1 MLLNNN
7 YMERRDFRMTY
18 IKKYEEW
25 LNNEFFDEATREELR
40 AIGNDTK
47 EIEDRFYMDL
57 EFGTAGLRGKLGAG
71 LNRMNLYIISR
82 ATQGL
87 ADYIKGYGKEYMDR
101 GVAIAYDCRHFSKE
115 FADRAAQ
122 VLAANGIK
130 AYLFEELRPTPELSY
145 AVRTLHTASG
155 IVVTASHNPR
165 EYNGYKVYWED
176 GAQIL
181 SSVAKGITQ
190 KIQSISDF
198 STIEVMDMDIAKEK
212 GLIVMLGK
220 AMDDEY
226 TEKVMGLAIRED
238 IDKDIKIVYSP
249 LNGTGNKPVRRVLK
263 ERGFTN
269 IIVVPEQENP
279 DPDFTTVGYPNP
291 EDVKAFKYAQEL
303 GKKEG
308 AELLIATDPDCDRLA
323 IMVKGDNGEYVAFNG
338 NQTGAILIKYV
349 IEGMK
354 EKGTLPSNAAIVKSL
369 VTGDLGRAVA
379 KKYGVETFEVL
390 TGFKNIC
397 EKINDFKRDN
407 NSYEF
412 IFGYEESIG
421 YVAGTFVRD
430 KDAVIASML
439 LCEAAAYYKSKGK
452 TLINILDEIYEEF
465 GYYRE
470 NLISL
475 VLEGIEGQERIS
487 RMMIEYRKDYLKS
500 IGTAKLTKFIDYEAE
515 KSYDIASGKEEPSG
529 IEKSNVLK
537 FYFDDE
543 SWYAVRPSGTEP
555 KIKIYMYSKGK
566 TLKAGEEKLVEM
578 KDVIIAKLQS
588 TK

>member
-1 MLLNNN
+1 
-7 YMERRDFRMTY
+7 MTY
-18 IKKYEEW
+18 IKRYEEW
-25 LNNEFFDEATREELR
+25 VNNKYFDEETREELKS
-40 AIGNDTK
+40 IKNDNK

-71 LNRMNLYIISR
+71 LNRMNIYIISR

-87 ADYIKGYGKEYMDR
+87 ADYIKEYGKEYMDR
-101 GVAIAYDCRHFSKE
+101 GVAIAYDCRHYSVK
-115 FADRAAQ
+115 FAATAAQ

-145 AVRTLHTASG
+145 AVRTLHTAAG
-155 IVVTASHNPR
+155 IVVTASHNPK

-181 SSVAKGITQ
+181 SSTAKGITE
-190 KIQSISDF
+190 KIKSITDF
-198 STIEVMDMDIAKEK
+198 STIKVMDIEEAKKK
-212 GLIVMLGK
+212 GLIVILGK

-226 TEKVMGLAIRED
+226 MEKVKGLAIRD
-238 IDKDIKIVYSP
+238 NIDKDIKIVYTP
-249 LNGTGNKPVRRVLK
+249 LNGTGNVPVRRVLK

-269 IIVVPEQENP
+269 IIVVPEQEKP

-291 EDVKAFKYAQEL
+291 EDVKAFKYAREL

-323 IMVKGDNGEYVAFNG
+323 IMVRDTLGEYVAFNG

-354 EKGTLPSNAAIVKSL
+354 ENGTLPKNAAIVKSL
-369 VTGDLGRAVA
+369 VTGDLGRAIA
-379 KKYGVETFEVL
+379 TKYGVETFEVL

-397 EKINDFKRDN
+397 GKVNDFKKDN
-407 NSYEF
+407 SFEF

-452 TLINILDEIYEEF
+452 TLLDILNEIYVEF

-487 RMMIEYRKDYLKS
+487 RMMVEYRKDYLLT
-500 IGTAKLTKFIDYEAE
+500 IGSSKLTKFIDYEVE
-515 KSYDIASGKEEPSG
+515 KSYDILNNAEEPSG

-537 FYFDDE
+537 FYFDDD

-566 TLKAGEEKLVEM
+566 TLKAAEEKLVEM
-578 KDVIIAKLQS
+578 EEVIIAKLQS

>member
-1 MLLNNN
+1 
-7 YMERRDFRMTY
+7 MTY
-18 IKKYEEW
+18 IKRYEEW
-25 LNNEFFDEATREELR
+25 VNNKYFDEETREELKS
-40 AIGNDTK
+40 IENDNK

-71 LNRMNLYIISR
+71 LNRMNIYIISR

-87 ADYIKGYGKEYMDR
+87 ADYIKEYGKEYMDR
-101 GVAIAYDCRHFSKE
+101 GVAIAYDCRHYSVK
-115 FADRAAQ
+115 FAATAAQ

-145 AVRTLHTASG
+145 AVRTLHTAAG
-155 IVVTASHNPR
+155 IVVTASHNPK

-181 SSVAKGITQ
+181 SSTAKGITE
-190 KIQSISDF
+190 KIKSITDF
-198 STIEVMDMDIAKEK
+198 STIKVMDIEEAKKK
-212 GLIVMLGK
+212 GLIVILGK

-226 TEKVMGLAIRED
+226 MEKVKGLAIRD
-238 IDKDIKIVYSP
+238 NIDKDIKIVYTP
-249 LNGTGNKPVRRVLK
+249 LNGTGNVPVRRVLK

-269 IIVVPEQENP
+269 IIVVPEQEKP

-291 EDVKAFKYAQEL
+291 EDVKAFKYARAL

-323 IMVKGDNGEYVAFNG
+323 IMVRDTLGEYVAFNG
-338 NQTGAILIKYV
+338 NQIGAILIKYV

-354 EKGTLPSNAAIVKSL
+354 ENGTLPKNAAIVKSL
-369 VTGDLGRAVA
+369 VTGDLGRAIA
-379 KKYGVETFEVL
+379 TKYGVETFEVL

-397 EKINDFKRDN
+397 GKVNDFKKDN
-407 NSYEF
+407 SFEF

-452 TLINILDEIYEEF
+452 TLLDILNEIYVEF

-487 RMMIEYRKDYLKS
+487 RMMVEYRKDYLLT
-500 IGTAKLTKFIDYEAE
+500 IGSSKLTKFIDYEVE
-515 KSYDIASGKEEPSG
+515 KAYDILNGTEEPSG

-537 FYFDDE
+537 FYFDDD

-566 TLKAGEEKLVEM
+566 TLKAAEEKLVEM
-578 KDVIIAKLQS
+578 EEVIIAKLQS

>member
-1 MLLNNN
+1 
-7 YMERRDFRMTY
+7 MTY
-18 IKKYEEW
+18 KKRYEEW
-25 LNNEFFDEATREELR
+25 VNNKYFDEETREELKS
-40 AIGNDTK
+40 IKNDNK

-71 LNRMNLYIISR
+71 LNRMNIYIISR

-87 ADYIKGYGKEYMDR
+87 ADYIKEYGKEYMDR
-101 GVAIAYDCRHFSKE
+101 GVAIAYDCRHYSVK
-115 FADRAAQ
+115 FAATAAQ

-145 AVRTLHTASG
+145 AVRTLHTAAG
-155 IVVTASHNPR
+155 IVVTASHNPK

-181 SSVAKGITQ
+181 SSTAKGITE
-190 KIQSISDF
+190 KIKSITDF
-198 STIEVMDMDIAKEK
+198 SSIKVMDIEEAKEK
-212 GLIVMLGK
+212 GLIVILGK

-226 TEKVMGLAIRED
+226 MEKVRGLAIRD
-238 IDKDIKIVYSP
+238 NIDKDIKIVYTP
-249 LNGTGNKPVRRVLK
+249 LNGTGNVPVRRILK

-269 IIVVPEQENP
+269 IIVVPEQEKP

-291 EDVKAFKYAQEL
+291 EDVKAFKYAREL

-323 IMVKGDNGEYVAFNG
+323 IMVRDELGDYVAFNG

-354 EKGTLPSNAAIVKSL
+354 EKGTLPKNAAIVKSL
-369 VTGDLGRAVA
+369 VTGDLGRAIA

-397 EKINDFKRDN
+397 SKIQDFKKDN
-407 NSYEF
+407 SFEF

-452 TLINILDEIYEEF
+452 TLLDILNEIYVEF

-487 RMMIEYRKDYLKS
+487 RMMVEYRKDYLLT
-500 IGTAKLTKFIDYEAE
+500 IGSSKLTKFIDYDVE
-515 KSYDIASGKEEPSG
+515 KSYDILNNAEEPSG

-537 FYFDDE
+537 FYFDDD

-566 TLKAGEEKLVEM
+566 TLKAAQEKLVEM
-578 KDVIIAKLQS
+578 EEVIIAKLQS

>member
-1 MLLNNN
+1 
-7 YMERRDFRMTY
+7 MTY

-25 LNNEFFDEATREELR
+25 LNNEFFDEKTREELR
-40 AIGNDTK
+40 SISEDPN
-47 EIEDRFYMDL
+47 EIQDRFYMDL

-71 LNRMNLYIISR
+71 LNRMNIYIISR

-87 ADYIKGYGKEYMDR
+87 ADYIKGYGKSYMDR
-101 GVAIAYDCRHFSKE
+101 GVAIAYDCRHFSEK
-115 FADRAAQ
+115 FASTAAQ

-145 AVRTLHTASG
+145 AVRALHTASG

-181 SSVAKGITQ
+181 SSIAEDIT
-190 KIQSISDF
+190 KNIQSISDF
-198 STIEVMDMDIAKEK
+198 SAIKIMDRSEAIEK

-226 TEKVMGLAIRED
+226 FEKVKGLAIRED
-238 IDKDIKIVYSP
+238 IDKDIKIIYTP
-249 LNGTGNKPVRRVLK
+249 LNGTGNVPVRRVLK

-269 IIVVPEQENP
+269 IIVVPEQEKP

-291 EDVKAFKYAQEL
+291 EDVKAFKYAQAL

-323 IMVKGDNGEYVAFNG
+323 IMVRDKNDEYVAFNG

-354 EKGTLPSNAAIVKSL
+354 EKGTLPKNAAIVKSL
-369 VTGDLGRAVA
+369 VTGDLGKAIA

-397 EKINDFKRDN
+397 GKIPDFEKDN
-407 NSYEF
+407 SNEF

-430 KDAVIASML
+430 KDGVIASML
-439 LCEAAAYYKSKGK
+439 LCEAAAYYKTQGK
-452 TLINILDEIYEEF
+452 TLLDVLNGIYEEF

-470 NLISL
+470 NLISI
-475 VLEGIEGQERIS
+475 VLEGIEGQKRIS
-487 RMMIEYRKDYLKS
+487 RMMEEYRKDNPKTLGS
-500 IGTAKLTKFIDYEAE
+500 SKLVKYIDYEIE
-515 KSYDIASGKEEPSG
+515 KSYDIINGTEESSG
-529 IEKSNVLK
+529 IPVSNVLK

-555 KIKIYMYSKGK
+555 KIKIYMYSKGE
-566 TLKAGEEKLVEM
+566 TLKISLEKLEQM
-578 KDVIIAKLQS
+578 KEIIIAKLQS